1 MCNYIYPIMMIYWF
15 NYTSYHVNVHKSQH
29 WFTSHG
35 MTTSYQTNLE
45 LFFYNNTEKQIYQM
59 CVRIFFEER
68 DNEGIIIRC
77 VEPIMYNE
85 HVVSFRQKPLS
96 IVLLP
101 LLLIN
106 NFIAAAQLNSPSS
119 KRNNLD
125 SSICMLI
132 ISLGISRN
140 TVPIPLFSLIL
151 SW

>member
-1 MCNYIYPIMMIYWF
+1 M
-15 NYTSYHVNVHKSQH
+15 YTNHNII
-29 WFTSHG
+29 FASHG

-59 CVRIFFEER
+59 CVKNVFEER

-140 TVPIPLFSLIL
+140 TVPAAFFIDFVVV
-151 SW
+151 

>member
-1 MCNYIYPIMMIYWF
+1 M
-15 NYTSYHVNVHKSQH
+15 YTNHNII
-29 WFTSHG
+29 FASHG
-35 MTTSYQTNLE
+35 MTTSYQTNSE

-59 CVRIFFEER
+59 CVKNVFEER

>member
-1 MCNYIYPIMMIYWF
+1 M
-15 NYTSYHVNVHKSQH
+15 TS
-29 WFTSHG
+29 
-35 MTTSYQTNLE
+35 SYQTNLE
-45 LFFYNNTEKQIYQM
+45 LFYYNNTEKQIYQM
-59 CVRIFFEER
+59 CVRIVLEER

-140 TVPIPLFSLIL
+140 TVPIPRFSLIL
-151 SW
+151 SWYRRFYISSFI